1 MNVIDLKKSFIVEPI
16 ETALQVIV
24 SRMRSIEI
32 EFDSDLDSMPNDI
45 RFIYDALGFE
55 LASLRDCFKS
65 VCDEL
70 KSIEDETADKDNC

>member
-32 EFDSDLDSMPNDI
+32 EFDSDLDAMPNDI
-45 RFIYDALGFE
+45 RFVYDALGFE
-55 LASLRDCFKS
+55 LASLRDCFPS
-65 VCDEL
+65 LIIYQTCI
-70 KSIEDETADKDNC
+70 SIN